1 MNHFINVPY
10 LTHPALSTHAINP
23 PYPALLLLSLGQP
36 VYMGPGGA
44 MPGMVGP
51 DGRRM
56 VYSPAMGP
64 QVSEGGTE

>member
-1 MNHFINVPY
+1 M
-10 LTHPALSTHAINP
+10 
-23 PYPALLLLSLGQP
+23 
-36 VYMGPGGA
+36 YMGPGGA

-64 QVSEGGTE
+64 QVSEGGKE